1 MPKDAEAKTKFLE
14 CNYFTDIF
22 GDWMKVL
29 LNDGM
34 EEEGIKLFRNAGI
47 ETDNCKRDPKSLVEQ
62 IGEFDGLV
70 VRSATKVTREIIES
84 GVKGKL
90 KIIGRAGVGT
100 DNIDIKAAVENG
112 VIVKSAPFGNTN
124 ATAELALALM
134 LSVSRRVAQ
143 GHYSLKN
150 GVWRKKC
157 FEGTELSGKTLGII
171 GCGRIGQKLSELA
184 VGFSMETIGYDPFV
198 KVSSRIKFM
207 SKEEVLSKADYV
219 SIHVNGNENVIG
231 EKELWLMKPTAYL
244 INTARGRN
252 VDAKAL
258 YKTLKS
264 GGIAGAALDVFE
276 EEPAHEESEFNSELR
291 QLDNIIFTP
300 HLGASTVEA
309 QMKTSMEM
317 ARVTLDYL
325 LHGDFSNAVN
335 VGESIELEEKPF
347 YPLFVYHMDKPGMFA
362 KIDKVL
368 ADNGVNI
375 RENPSR
381 QIGAGY
387 AIAIYLV
394 HQRVGRDVIDELNK
408 LEGVIRATI

>member
-1 MPKDAEAKTKFLE
+1 
-14 CNYFTDIF
+14 
-22 GDWMKVL
+22 MKVM

-34 EEEGIKLFRNAGI
+34 DEEGIKLFKAAGI
-47 ETDNCKRDPKSLVEQ
+47 ETDNCKRDPKALVEQ
-62 IGEFDGLV
+62 IGEFDALV
-70 VRSATKVTREIIES
+70 VRSATKVTREVIES

-90 KIIGRAGVGT
+90 KVVGRAGVGT
-100 DNIDIKAAVENG
+100 DNIDVKAAVENG

-124 ATAELALALM
+124 ATAELAIGLM

-143 GHYSLKN
+143 GHYSLKR

-184 VGFSMETIGYDPFV
+184 VGFSMEIIGYDPV
-198 KVSSRIKFM
+198 PKVSSRIKFVT
-207 SKEEVLSKADYV
+207 KEEVLSQADYV

-252 VDAKAL
+252 VDGKAL
-258 YKTLKS
+258 YKTLKN

-276 EEPAHEESEFNSELR
+276 EEPTREESEFNNELR
-291 QLDNIIFTP
+291 QLDNIVFTP
-300 HLGASTVEA
+300 HLGASTIEA
-309 QMKTSMEM
+309 QMKTSLEM
-317 ARVTLDYL
+317 ATVIMDYL
-325 LHGDFSNAVN
+325 LRGDFSNAVN
-335 VGESIELEEKPF
+335 VGENIEFEEKPV
-347 YPLFVYHMDKPGMFA
+347 YPLFVYHADKPGMFA
-362 KIDKVL
+362 KIGKVL

-381 QIGAGY
+381 QIGQGC

-394 HQRVGRDVIDELNK
+394 HQKVGQEVIDELNR
-408 LEGVIRATI
+408 LEGVIRAQT

>member
-1 MPKDAEAKTKFLE
+1 
-14 CNYFTDIF
+14 
-22 GDWMKVL
+22 MKVL

-34 EEEGIKLFRNAGI
+34 DEEGIKLFRNAGI
-47 ETDNCKRDPKSLVEQ
+47 ESDNRKRDPKALVEQ
-62 IGEFDGLV
+62 IGEFDALV
-70 VRSATKVTREIIES
+70 VRSATVVTREVIES
-84 GVKGKL
+84 GVKGNL
-90 KIIGRAGVGT
+90 KVIGRAGVGT

-143 GHYSLKN
+143 GHYSLKR

-184 VGFSMETIGYDPFV
+184 VGFSMETIGYDPVV
-198 KVSSRIKFM
+198 KASSRIKLV
-207 SKEEVLSKADYV
+207 SKEQVLSQADYV
-219 SIHVNGNENVIG
+219 SIHVNGNVNVIG

-258 YKTLKS
+258 YKALKS

-276 EEPAHEESEFNSELR
+276 DEPAQEDSEFKSALR
-291 QLDNIIFTP
+291 RLDNIIFTP
-300 HLGASTVEA
+300 HLGASTAEA
-309 QMKTSMEM
+309 QMKTSVEM
-317 ARVTLDYL
+317 ATVIMDYL
-325 LHGDFSNAVN
+325 LRGDFSNAVN
-335 VGESIELEEKPF
+335 VGESIEFEEKPF
-347 YPLFVYHMDKPGMFA
+347 YPLFVYHVDKPGMFA

-381 QIGAGY
+381 QIGEGC

-394 HQRVGRDVIDELNK
+394 HQRVGQDVIDELNR
-408 LEGVIRATI
+408 LEGVIRAQS

>member
-1 MPKDAEAKTKFLE
+1 
-14 CNYFTDIF
+14 
-22 GDWMKVL
+22 MKVL

-34 EEEGIKLFRNAGI
+34 DEEGTKLFGNAGI
-47 ETDNCKRDPKSLVEQ
+47 ETDTHKRNPKGLVDH
-62 IGEFDGLV
+62 IGEFDALV
-70 VRSATKVTREIIES
+70 VRSATKVSSEVIES

-90 KIIGRAGVGT
+90 KVIGRAGVGT
-100 DNIDIKAAVENG
+100 DNIDIKAAIENG

-143 GHYSLKN
+143 GHYSLKR
-150 GVWRKKC
+150 GIWRKKC

-184 VGFSMETIGYDPFV
+184 VGFSMETIGYDPV
-198 KVSSRIKFM
+198 AKVSSRIKFVT
-207 SKEEVLSKADYV
+207 KEEVLSQADYV

-244 INTARGRN
+244 INTSRGRN
-252 VDAKAL
+252 VDGKAL
-258 YKTLKS
+258 YKALKS

-276 EEPAHEESEFNSELR
+276 EEPTQENSEFRNELR
-291 QLDNIIFTP
+291 KLDNIVFTP

-309 QMKTSMEM
+309 QMKTSVEM
-317 ARVTLDYL
+317 ATVVIDYL
-325 LHGDFSNAVN
+325 LRGDFSNAVN
-335 VGESIELEEKPF
+335 VGESIEFEEKPF
-347 YPLFVYHMDKPGMFA
+347 YPLFVYHVDKPGMFA

-381 QIGAGY
+381 QIGEGC

-394 HQRVGRDVIDELNK
+394 HQKVGQDVIDELNR
-408 LEGVIRATI
+408 LEGVIRAQT

>member
-1 MPKDAEAKTKFLE
+1 
-14 CNYFTDIF
+14 
-22 GDWMKVL
+22 MKVL

-34 EEEGIKLFRNAGI
+34 DEEGAKLFENAGI
-47 ETDNCKRDPKSLVEQ
+47 EVDKRKRDPKSLVEQ
-62 IGEFDGLV
+62 VGEFDALV
-70 VRSATKVTREIIES
+70 VRSATVVTREVIEAGS
-84 GVKGKL
+84 KGKL
-90 KIIGRAGVGT
+90 KVVGRAGVGT
-100 DNIDIKAAVENG
+100 DNIDIKAATQNG

-134 LSVSRRVAQ
+134 LAASRRVPQ
-143 GHYSLKN
+143 GYHSLKR

-171 GCGRIGQKLSELA
+171 GCGRIGQKLAELA
-184 VGFSMETIGYDPFV
+184 VGFGMETIGYDPV
-198 KVSSRIKFM
+198 VNTSSRIKFV
-207 SKEEVLSKADYV
+207 SKEEVLSQSDYV

-252 VDAKAL
+252 IDEKAL
-258 YKTLKS
+258 YKALK
-264 GGIAGAALDVFE
+264 GGQIAGAALDVFE
-276 EEPAHEESEFNSELR
+276 EEPTQEESKFSSMLS
-291 QLDNIIFTP
+291 QLDNIVFTP

-317 ARVTLDYL
+317 ARVIVDYL
-325 LHGDFSNAVN
+325 QHGDFSNAVN
-335 VGESIELEEKPF
+335 VGENIELEEKPF
-347 YPLFVYHMDKPGMFA
+347 YSLFVYHEDKPGMFA

-381 QIGAGY
+381 QIGEGY

-394 HQRVGRDVIDELNK
+394 HQKVGQDVIDELNR
-408 LEGVIRATI
+408 LEGVIRAQV

>member
-34 EEEGIKLFRNAGI
+34 DEEGIKLFRNAGI

>member
-1 MPKDAEAKTKFLE
+1 MSQALVTM
-14 CNYFTDIF
+14 
-22 GDWMKVL
+22 MKVL

-34 EEEGIKLFRNAGI
+34 DEEGIKLFENAGI
-47 ETDNCKRDPKSLVEQ
+47 ETDNSKLDPKGLVKQ
-62 IGEFDGLV
+62 IGKFDALV
-70 VRSATKVTREIIES
+70 VRSATKVTREVIES
-84 GVKGKL
+84 GIKGKL
-90 KIIGRAGVGT
+90 KVIGRAGVGT
-100 DNIDIKAAVENG
+100 DNIDINAAIENG

-134 LSVSRRVAQ
+134 MSVSRRVAQ
-143 GHYSLKN
+143 GHCSLKK
-150 GVWRKKC
+150 GVWRKKR

-171 GCGRIGQKLSELA
+171 GCGRIGQRLSELT
-184 VGFSMETIGYDPFV
+184 VGFNMETIGYDPV
-198 KVSSRIKFM
+198 AKVSSRIKLVT
-207 SKEEVLSKADYV
+207 KEEVLSKADYV

-252 VDAKAL
+252 VDGKAL
-258 YKTLKS
+258 YNALES

-276 EEPAHEESEFNSELR
+276 EEPTQENSEFRNELR
-291 QLDNIIFTP
+291 KLDNIVFTP

-309 QMKTSMEM
+309 QMKTSVEM
-317 ARVTLDYL
+317 ATVVIDYL
-325 LHGDFSNAVN
+325 MRGDFSNAVN
-335 VGESIELEEKPF
+335 VGESIEFEEKPF
-347 YPLFVYHMDKPGMFA
+347 YPLFVYHADKPGMFA

-381 QIGAGY
+381 QIGEGC

-394 HQRVGRDVIDELNK
+394 HQKVGKDVIDELNG
-408 LEGVIRATI
+408 LEGVIRAQT

>member
-1 MPKDAEAKTKFLE
+1 
-14 CNYFTDIF
+14 
-22 GDWMKVL
+22 
-29 LNDGM
+29 
-34 EEEGIKLFRNAGI
+34 
-47 ETDNCKRDPKSLVEQ
+47 
-62 IGEFDGLV
+62 
-70 VRSATKVTREIIES
+70 
-84 GVKGKL
+84 
-90 KIIGRAGVGT
+90 
-100 DNIDIKAAVENG
+100 
-112 VIVKSAPFGNTN
+112 
-124 ATAELALALM
+124 
-134 LSVSRRVAQ
+134 
-143 GHYSLKN
+143 
-150 GVWRKKC
+150 
-157 FEGTELSGKTLGII
+157 
-171 GCGRIGQKLSELA
+171 
-184 VGFSMETIGYDPFV
+184 METIGYDPFV
-198 KVSSRIKFM
+198 KVSSRIKFV

-219 SIHVNGNENVIG
+219 SIHVNGNQNVIG

-317 ARVTLDYL
+317 ARVIIDYL

-368 ADNGVNI
+368 ADKGVNI

-381 QIGAGY
+381 QIGEGY

-394 HQRVGRDVIDELNK
+394 HQMVGQDVIDELNR